1 VAEIIESP
9 ADLNSQ
15 FRVGD
20 PGQRDLGA
28 AEIGPRKERLISARS
43 IAISGAR
50 QSRSSN
56 LLTARARSA
65 ATLTTR
71 SKSCSQIAD
80 GRNDIWPRP
89 PGSPQARG
97 TPVPPAM
104 WGKSCAGMLILAV
117 GDRGLPM
124 DYDELERW
132 TRVEFERGMRS
143 RKGER

>member
-43 IAISGAR
+43 LAISGAR

-65 ATLTTR
+65 ATSTNR

-80 GRNDIWPRP
+80 GRNDILAEAAGITAGLWYAWPANHV
-89 PGSPQARG
+89 GHELI
-97 TPVPPAM
+97 T
-104 WGKSCAGMLILAV
+104 AGMLILA
-117 GDRGLPM
+117 GGGSGLPL
-124 DYDELERW
+124 DYDELER
-132 TRVEFERGMRS
+132 
-143 RKGER
+143 